1 MLLMVDQ
8 KAKFVP
14 RGMSAQFVGE
24 VQCDPQAVE
33 SIRKIKAQ
41 SLIHKPRVAFVESQ
55 LVRHASHCNLP
66 G

>member
-1 MLLMVDQ
+1 MDYYSVSPLMLLIVNQ
-8 KAKFVP
+8 KAKFVS

-41 SLIHKPRVAFVESQ
+41 SLFISPELLLLNPSW
-55 LVRHASHCNLP
+55 
-66 G
+66 